1 MQTATSTVTYAYDLV
16 DQLVAATVGTTTETY
31 TYSGDGIRLS
41 AATGSQ
47 AARTVRFVVDRTL
60 GQPSV
65 VIERDGA
72 NWSPSSRRPTISAY
86 RRPPPPL
93 ETQSP
98 EGLHETQ
105 GGSNSSEVA
114 AGPVGEATRSAG
126 RDGVDYR
133 GQTSRAGNRLPSR
146 RLRAPSADGSSTST
160 FTGGLPTQS

>member
-86 RRPPPPL
+86 
-93 ETQSP
+93 
-98 EGLHETQ
+98 G
-105 GGSNSSEVA
+105 
-114 AGPVGEATRSAG
+114 
-126 RDGVDYR
+126 
-133 GQTSRAGNRLPSR
+133 
-146 RLRAPSADGSSTST
+146 
-160 FTGGLPTQS
+160 